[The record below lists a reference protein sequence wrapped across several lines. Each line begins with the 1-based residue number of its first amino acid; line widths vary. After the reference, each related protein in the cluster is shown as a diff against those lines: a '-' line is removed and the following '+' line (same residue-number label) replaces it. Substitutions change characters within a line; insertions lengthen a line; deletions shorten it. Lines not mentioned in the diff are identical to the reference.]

1 MLLIIRIIIWSKW
14 SNNYGKLIPC
24 CDVCYDF
31 RIKICSV
38 RFHYYLFC
46 SRREFMLFVCINPY
60 WRQTQF
66 PSWMMLVY
74 YSNTTGTTGRSATGF
89 PCGVLPFSSKC
100 LLDYCCSIISV
111 LFFLFLST
119 IVCLFLHFLFV
130 TVLSV
135 LWFTVSNYPL
145 VSSNLFSQ
153 SGTIVAQFTLFP
165 KCSTYIYIYIKEG
178 YKNRILC

>member
-66 PSWMMLVY
+66 PSWMMLDQQPVFRAE
-74 YSNTTGTTGRSATGF
+74 YS
-89 PCGVLPFSSKC
+89 
-100 LLDYCCSIISV
+100 
-111 LFFLFLST
+111 LSPPN
-119 IVCLFLHFLFV
+119 VC
-130 TVLSV
+130 
-135 LWFTVSNYPL
+135 WI
-145 VSSNLFSQ
+145 
-153 SGTIVAQFTLFP
+153 IVAQSLVFCFFCFCRPSFVYFFIFYLSLCCLSFDLRCLQTYFP
-165 KCSTYIYIYIKEG
+165 KAELLLHNLLYSQNAQLIYIFISKKDTKIGFCVKYKMRIYYIGHTK
-178 YKNRILC
+178 L